1 MSDYYSNSIE
11 EYLRQ
16 PRGGFYR
23 SAYAVEPNP
32 WSRKGEIEAALLFRG
47 TLVSAYGFIETR
59 LRELALRTSRLPQC
73 ESLRSGMPFREKS
86 LLIYLRASFALE
98 PLRQFQTTAEAFLS
112 RFEAAGDLRHMA
124 AHARMQV
131 LPGWGVVLEHF
142 PAGGSPS
149 EPLIEKRRFLLADLE
164 REARRAAR
172 LSRYGDRLFAQLESS
187 GVLPPLD

>member
-1 MSDYYSNSIE
+1 MPDYYCNSIE

-16 PRGGFYR
+16 PGGRFYR
-23 SAYAVEPNP
+23 SSYAVEPNP

-59 LRELALRTSRLPQC
+59 LRELALRTSHLPQC
-73 ESLRSGMPFREKS
+73 KSIFVGLPFREKS
-86 LLIYLRASFALE
+86 LLTYLRAAFAQE
-98 PLRQFQTTAEAFLS
+98 PLKQFQCTAESFLS

-142 PAGGSPS
+142 PKGGSPS
-149 EPLIEKRRFLLADLE
+149 KPLIERRRYPLADLE
-164 REARRAAR
+164 LEARRAAR
-172 LSRYGDRLFAQLESS
+172 LSRLGDSLMAQLIAT
-187 GVLPPLD
+187 GLLPEI